1 MRPIGKKSSWWLW
14 KTMSCNVAKM
24 PKPTSVI
31 QLFPKTKVPT
41 QGTESTTFQIQKS
54 SKTKKL
60 SVETLME
67 GNWCVV
73 TKKKEF

>member
-14 KTMSCNVAKM
+14 KPMSCNVAKM
-24 PKPTSVI
+24 PKPTPVI

-41 QGTESTTFQIQKS
+41 QGTESTTFRIQKS
-54 SKTKKL
+54 SETKTL

-67 GNWCVV
+67 ENWYGV